1 MERALVGTGEAMRI
15 SVIGT
20 GHLRATHAAC
30 LAVVG
35 HHAMGVDG
43 DPSKDIRG
51 AATDAGEP
59 GPACDGVEP
68 VAAAV
73 RDDVR
78 AVPD

>member
-1 MERALVGTGEAMRI
+1 MGTGEAMRI

-20 GHLRATHAAC
+20 GHLRATHADPPR
-30 LAVVG
+30 VVG

-51 AATDAGEP
+51 VATDAGEP
-59 GPACDGVEP
+59 GLPCDGVEP

>member
-20 GHLRATHAAC
+20 GHLGATHAAC

-35 HHAMGVDG
+35 HHVMGVDRG
-43 DPSKDIRG
+43 LSEDIWRVV
-51 AATDAGEP
+51 TDAGEP
-59 GPACDGVEP
+59 GLACDGVEP

-73 RDDVR
+73 RAAVR
-78 AVPD
+78 AVV

>member
-1 MERALVGTGEAMRI
+1 MERALVGTGEVMRI

-20 GHLRATHAAC
+20 GHLGATRAAC

-35 HHAMGVDG
+35 HHVMGVDG
-43 DPSKDIRG
+43 DPSKYI
-51 AATDAGEP
+51 
-59 GPACDGVEP
+59 CGVGP

-78 AVPD
+78 AVPV

>member
-1 MERALVGTGEAMRI
+1 MRI

-20 GHLRATHAAC
+20 GHLGATHAAC

-43 DPSKDIRG
+43 DPSKDICG
-51 AATDAGEP
+51 VAT
-59 GPACDGVEP
+59 
-68 VAAAV
+68 AV